1 MGDKGDG
8 GGHGLG
14 GIRGEGAGAMVLAES
29 WWLVMVR
36 LGRGLHRGPGLC
48 PGWVPQSRH
57 HPAPTEPYGTGL
69 CSLCHGGAPPPPPT
83 VDHPA
88 KVGPSWSHTWV
99 WVPAAPHT
107 LCLSLVGPW
116 GSRAVG
122 KGLWGGGCEGAWC

>member
-1 MGDKGDG
+1 MALDSARG
-8 GGHGLG
+8 GCPSP
-14 GIRGEGAGAMVLAES
+14 GIILLPLSPMAQGSAHSAME
-29 WWLVMVR
+29 
-36 LGRGLHRGPGLC
+36 
-48 PGWVPQSRH
+48 VP
-57 HPAPTEPYGTGL
+57 P
-69 CSLCHGGAPPPPPT
+69 PPPPPT